1 MNFLVDEQ
9 LPYLLADWLQ
19 SKGHNAIHVTTLLT
33 NEHVPDGY
41 ICERS
46 MAELRVVITKDTD
59 FFNTYLIKQQ
69 PYKLIYVT
77 TGNLKNRQLMDLFRA
92 SLDQLVSSLEK
103 AQVIE
108 INQLA
113 ALEKAVSTRRTYSN
127 TPPIQT
133 TLTY

>member
-1 MNFLVDEQ
+1 MKFLIDEQ

-19 SKGHNAIHVTTLLT
+19 DKGHDAVHVTSLLT
-33 NEHVPDGY
+33 NERIPDGY

-46 MAELRVVITKDTD
+46 MVEERVVITKDTD

-77 TGNLKNRQLMDLFRA
+77 TGNLKNRQLLDLFRI
-92 SLDQLVSSLEK
+92 SLGQLITTLET

-113 ALEKAVSTRRTYSN
+113 MKVWF
-127 TPPIQT
+127 
-133 TLTY
+133 